1 VILFLKFCFSIYTN
15 QTRTMKK
22 LLSIIIAICALSY
35 SVFGQCG
42 SGPVLTVNNPSF
54 EGPTQPHL
62 TPPGWDICMPGVTPD
77 TQPGSWGVN
86 LPPSNGNSYI
96 GLVYAPS
103 INWQEGAGQTLSSPM
118 IAGTTYSFTID
129 LATPASANPSTG
141 IILPPWCEQLQL
153 WGGMSG
159 VNSGCDQAELLW
171 TSPVVTNT
179 TWQTYNLVF
188 TPTSNWNHILF
199 NIYAVLPACTDGQ
212 YIMMDNM
219 SPISPMADV
228 ANFSADS
235 VCIGSTTHFTDHS
248 VSLSGS
254 ITNWNYNFGD
264 GSPNS
269 TLQNPTHVY
278 TTPGT
283 YNVTLTTYS
292 NVPCTTTVVKPIIV
306 FPLPTVTAT
315 ANPPALCS
323 GLAVTL
329 TAAGATTYAWS
340 NGIGTGNP
348 VVVNPNTTTT
358 YTVTGTANGCTGST
372 TVTVNMGILSVS
384 GQVVNHVS
392 CFNGANGSASV
403 SILSGTPPYTY
414 AWSPSGGNGSTAS
427 GLTAGTYVVTVND
440 SLGCQDTAMITI
452 AEPPLLSANITDS
465 LNVMCYSG
473 STGSAT
479 VTASGG
485 TLPYTY
491 NWSPAGGSSNVALN
505 LIAGVY
511 YVTVTDSKGCTA
523 TDQVTIHQSPAITI
537 ALTPNDETCQ
547 NSCNGSIV
555 SIVNGGIPPYT
566 YLWNTNPSQTT
577 SGATGLC
584 SGSYTVSVTDSLHCV
599 ATASTSVSVSSAV
612 TADFTANPPTGVI
625 PLTVN
630 FYYSG
635 TGADTYY
642 WDFGDG
648 STGTGLNP
656 SHIYTHDGSYTV
668 ILTVYSAA
676 PDSCT
681 DTYTIVITAI
691 LPSVLV
697 VPNVFTPNAD
707 GFNDEFK
714 PEQVAIKTLHAI
726 VYDRWGKKI
735 AEWNDPDGSWNGR
748 TKNGQNCAD
757 GTYYYIL
764 EAEGFDA
771 VKYNLNGTITLM
783 R

>member
-1 VILFLKFCFSIYTN
+1 
-15 QTRTMKK
+15 MKK
-22 LLSIIIAICALSY
+22 LLSIIVALSAFTF
-35 SVFGQCG
+35 SAMAQCG

-77 TQPGSWGVN
+77 TQPGSWGVT
-86 LPPSNGNSYI
+86 LPPSNGSSYI

-129 LATPASANPSTG
+129 LATPASADPATG
-141 IILPPWCEQLQL
+141 IVLPPWCEQLQL

-159 VNSGCDQAELLW
+159 VNSGCDQAQLLW

-188 TPTSNWNHILF
+188 TPTSNWDHILF

-228 ANFSADS
+228 ADFSADS
-235 VCIGSTTHFTDHS
+235 ICIGSTTHFTDHS
-248 VSLSGS
+248 VSLSGT

-269 TLQNPTHVY
+269 TQQNPLHLY

-292 NVPCTTTVVKPIIV
+292 NVPCTTTVVKPVIV
-306 FPLPTVTAT
+306 FAMPTVTAT

-323 GLAVTL
+323 GSPVTL
-329 TAAGATTYAWS
+329 TAAGATSYTWS
-340 NGIGTGNP
+340 NGLGTSNP
-348 VVVNPNTTTT
+348 LVVNPTTTTT
-358 YTVTGTANGCTGST
+358 YTVTGNANGCTGST
-372 TVTVNMGILSVS
+372 AVTVNTGVLSVS
-384 GQVVNHVS
+384 GHVVNQVA
-392 CFNGANGSASV
+392 CFGGANGSASV
-403 SILSGTPPYTY
+403 SILSGTPSYTY
-414 AWSPSGGNGSTAS
+414 VWSPSGGNGSTAT

-440 SLGCQDTAMITI
+440 SLGCQDTAMVII
-452 AEPPLLSANITDS
+452 AQPTEVMAVISGHTD
-465 LNVMCYSG
+465 VACYG
-473 STGSAT
+473 DSTGSAI

-485 TLPYTY
+485 TPAYLYQWTPLGGTASTGHNLPEGNY
-491 NWSPAGGSSNVALN
+491 
-505 LIAGVY
+505 II
-511 YVTVTDSKGCTA
+511 TVTDANGCTA
-523 TDQVTIHQSPAITI
+523 TNSVSITQSPTLTLT
-537 ALTPNDETCQ
+537 LTPNDETCQ
-547 NSCNGSIV
+547 SSCNGSITSV
-555 SIVNGGIPPYT
+555 AGGGHPPYT
-566 YLWNTNPSQTT
+566 YLWNTVPPQTT
-577 SGATGLC
+577 SGATNLC
-584 SGSYTVSVTDSLHCV
+584 SGNYTLTVTDSLHCTIS
-599 ATASTSVSVSSAV
+599 ANAAVSVSSAV
-612 TADFTANPPTGVI
+612 TADFGANPPTGVI

-635 TGADTYY
+635 NGASTYN

-648 STGTGLNP
+648 TTGTGLNP
-656 SHIYTHDGSYTV
+656 SHIYTVDGSYTV
-668 ILTVYSAA
+668 ILAVSSGP
-676 PDSCT
+676 PDYCS
-681 DTYTIVITAI
+681 DTFSLVITAI

-697 VPNVFTPNAD
+697 VPNVFTPNGD
-707 GFNDEFK
+707 GYNDVFK

-726 VYDRWGKKI
+726 VYNRWGDKI
-735 AEWNDPDGSWNGR
+735 AEWNDAEGSWDGR
-748 TKNGQNCAD
+748 TKNGQVCAD

-771 VKYNLNGTITLM
+771 VKYNLNGTITLI